1 MFRLFN
7 QWRNHI
13 CLSPFL
19 NLMFYKI
26 ENLFHFLLA
35 NPRRLDGLAPTRNL
49 TQDRSIHF
57 PKSRNRQRTRNWRRG
72 HLKHVHA
79 RSFSRECLT
88 LLHPETMLLVDND
101 KGQVFKV
108 HILLEQGMCP
118 DNEVCLTTFNLCE
131 QLFSLLLRTI
141 HTSR

>member
-19 NLMFYKI
+19 NLTFHEIK
-26 ENLFHFLLA
+26 NLLHFLLA
-35 NPRRLDGLAPTRNL
+35 NPRCFNRLTATRNF
-49 TQDRSIHF
+49 TQNRRVHF
-57 PKSRNRQRTRNWRRG
+57 PKSRNRKRTRNWRRR
-72 HLKHVHA
+72 HLKHVHT
-79 RSFSRECLT
+79 RSFSSECLT
-88 LLHPETMLLVDND
+88 LLHPEAMLLVDDD

-118 DNEVCLTTFNLCE
+118 DYKVRLSILNLRE
-131 QLFSLLLRTI
+131 
-141 HTSR
+141 